1 MKKWITLLLLASMLL
16 ATVSCGGAA
25 ETDAPENTPAAETE
39 TETETETE
47 PPLSD
52 DLPDTD
58 CGGRSYRI
66 ASFEGYEDEFYTEE
80 LTGEVENDAVFNRN
94 ARLEER
100 FNISIEA
107 LAMTDGAGG
116 NYRTLVK
123 YVTAG
128 DDYCDVAAQ
137 EVWNLHIAT
146 AAGIYHN
153 WNDTKY
159 INPEKPWWNQL
170 INENATFN
178 GKLFALTGSY
188 TVTYMTST
196 MATYVNSNLLKEYGM
211 EQDALYSLVQ
221 EGGWT
226 LDYMGTLAES
236 MYKDTNGDGTRDKTD
251 RYGYAANWYYSDAW
265 CSAFDI
271 PVTGKAADGSLE
283 IKLMQEKTY
292 DALTR
297 VYQLYFENEGV
308 YFKESWDGLMEEFMG
323 DMAVFVPG
331 ELRNAFNE
339 LRDMDDP
346 FGVLPNPK
354 YDESQETYHC
364 LVADGYFVTGM
375 PTTVTDTDFVSL
387 ITEAMAADT
396 YINVYP
402 VYYDVALKSKYS
414 QDEATA
420 AMVDLIAGG
429 AAFDVSFMYGT
440 YMEMLPY
447 MFRGC
452 LNEKTTDL
460 VSKYAASEKKIEAA
474 LEKIYAMYE

>member
-1 MKKWITLLLLASMLL
+1 MKKWITILLVASMLL
-16 ATVSCGGAA
+16 SMAACGSTAPETPA
-25 ETDAPENTPAAETE
+25 ETDTAAVIETE
-39 TETETETE
+39 TETEEKLT
-47 PPLSD
+47 D
-52 DLPDTD
+52 GLPDVD

-66 ASFEGYEDEFYTEE
+66 ATFEGYTDEFFTEE

-107 LAMTDGAGG
+107 LAMTDGNAG

-123 YVTAG
+123 YATAG
-128 DDYCDVAAQ
+128 DDYCEVAAQ

-146 AAGIYHN
+146 AAGIYQN
-153 WNDTKY
+153 WNETKY
-159 INPEKPWWNQL
+159 FQPDMPWWNQL

-178 GKLFALTGSY
+178 NKLFALTGSY

-196 MATYVNSNLLKEYGM
+196 MATFINTNMLEEYGM
-211 EQDALYSLVQ
+211 AQDDLYALVQ

-226 LDYMGTLAES
+226 LDYMNTLVS
-236 MYKDTNGDGTRDKTD
+236 GMYKDTNGDGIKDKTD

-265 CSAFDI
+265 CAAFDI
-271 PVTGKAADGSLE
+271 PITGKAADGSLE

-308 YFKESWDGLMEEFMG
+308 YFKESWDGLMEEFLG
-323 DMAVFVPG
+323 GMAVFVPG

-339 LRDMDDP
+339 LRDMEDP
-346 FGVLPNPK
+346 FGVVPNPK
-354 YDESQETYHC
+354 YDENQETYHC
-364 LVADGYFVTGM
+364 LVADGYFVIGM
-375 PTTVTDTDFVSL
+375 PTTVTDTDFASL
-387 ITEAMAADT
+387 ITEAIAAET

-402 VYYDVALKSKYS
+402 AYYDVALKSKYS
-414 QDEATA
+414 QDKATA

-452 LNEKTTDL
+452 LNEKNTDL
-460 VSKYAASEKKIEAA
+460 VSKYAAAEKRITAA
-474 LEKIYAMYE
+474 LEKIYKMYE

>member
-1 MKKWITLLLLASMLL
+1 MKKWITMLLVASMLL
-16 ATVSCGGAA
+16 SLAACGGA
-25 ETDAPENTPAAETE
+25 ETDTTENDTAAVVE

-47 PPLSD
+47 PLLSD
-52 DLPDTD
+52 DLPEADYN
-58 CGGRSYRI
+58 GKSYRI
-66 ASFEGYEDEFYTEE
+66 AGFDGYTDEFFAED

-100 FNISIEA
+100 FNISIEV
-107 LAMTDGAGG
+107 LNMTDGAGG
-116 NYRTLVK
+116 NYKTLVK

-128 DDYCDVAAQ
+128 DDYCDVTAQ

-146 AAGIYHN
+146 AAGIFRN

-159 INPEKPWWNQL
+159 INLEKPWWNQL

-178 GKLFALTGSY
+178 DKLFALTGSY

-226 LDYMGTLAES
+226 LDYMGTLAAS
-236 MYKDTNGDGTRDKTD
+236 MYKDTNGDGIRDKED

-354 YDESQETYHC
+354 YDENQDTYHC
-364 LVADGYFVTGM
+364 LVADGYFVIGM
-375 PTTVTDTDFVSL
+375 PTTVQDTDFVSM
-387 ITEAMAADT
+387 ITEAIAAET

-420 AMVDLIAGG
+420 AMVDLIVGG

-440 YMEMLPY
+440 YMVMLPY

-460 VSKYAASEKKIEAA
+460 VSKYTKVEQKIETA
-474 LEKIYAMYE
+474 LAKIYAMYE

>member
-1 MKKWITLLLLASMLL
+1 MKKWITLLLVASMLL
-16 ATVSCGGAA
+16 SLAACG
-25 ETDAPENTPAAETE
+25 
-39 TETETETE
+39 ETETE
-47 PPLSD
+47 PAESDASAVTGTETEIETETQLSD

-66 ASFEGYEDEFYTEE
+66 ASFEGYEDEFYAEE
-80 LTGEVENDAVFNRN
+80 LTGETENDAVFHRN

-100 FNISIEA
+100 FNIHMEA
-107 LAMTDGAGG
+107 LPMTDGAGG
-116 NYRTLVK
+116 NYRTLVQ

-128 DDYCDVAAQ
+128 DDFCEVAAQ

-146 AAGIYHN
+146 AAGIYQN
-153 WNDTKY
+153 WLDMKY
-159 INPEKPWWNQL
+159 FQPEKPWWNQL

-178 GKLFALTGSY
+178 GKLFGLTGAFS
-188 TVTYMTST
+188 VTYMTST
-196 MATYVNSNLLKEYGM
+196 TATYVNSNRLLEYGTS
-211 EQDALYSLVQ
+211 QDELYDLVM

-226 LDYMGTLAES
+226 LDYLNTMVAG
-236 MYKDTNGDGTRDKTD
+236 MYKDTNGDGIRDEND
-251 RYGYAANWYYSDAW
+251 LYGYGANMFYSDPWAA
-265 CSAFDI
+265 AFDI
-271 PVTGKAADGSLE
+271 PVTGKSDDGKLE

-308 YFKESWDGLMEEFMG
+308 YYKASWDGLMPEFVSGMF
-323 DMAVFVPG
+323 VFAPG
-331 ELRNAFNE
+331 ELNNAFNE
-339 LRDMDDP
+339 LRDMDEP
-346 FGVLPNPK
+346 FGVVPNPK

-375 PTTVTDTDFVSL
+375 PTTVADTDFASL
-387 ITEAMAADT
+387 ITEAMAAET

-414 QDEATA
+414 QDKATA
-420 AMVDLIAGG
+420 AMIDLIAEG

-440 YMEMLPY
+440 YLEMLPY

-460 VSKYAASEKKIEAA
+460 VSKYTAAEKKIEAA
-474 LEKIYAMYE
+474 LEKIYKMYE